1 MLQKLVFRPG
11 INRES
16 TSYATEG
23 GWWDMDKVRFRFGS
37 PEKIGGWMKAVN
49 DSYRGV
55 ARSLICWASLSG
67 ETLIGL
73 GTHLR
78 YYISYGSQFYS
89 ITPLRKTET
98 LVNPFLTTVNSS
110 VVKVVSPNHGA
121 EAGDIVVFS
130 AAVAVAGISADVF
143 NDDEGFLI
151 KSVIDNNTFTID
163 VETIAASTVQGG
175 GNAVT
180 TRFEIHAGGGVY
192 ATGSGWTAGYWNGP
206 ITGTATTTIAGT
218 GRVALNSSDTTITV
232 DSTVGFS
239 TTGTIVIDAEII
251 TYTGLTSTTFT
262 GCTRGVLEST
272 AAAHHRFQLGEDTWR
287 PVYVKQVIGY
297 AGENG
302 WGEGVETVSGSSAFG
317 TQIRLWSAATF
328 GEDLIIAPRGG
339 EIYYWSNDIDL
350 MNRAQALRDD
360 EDDELKFI
368 PHTVNGLLVSDV
380 SRFVIALGSNP
391 YDPDNDEST
400 FDPMVV
406 RWSAQNAPDDWIP
419 TATNQAGE
427 VRLSAGSY
435 IMAGINM
442 KQELL
447 LWTDAALYSMQYVGP
462 PYVWNTQ
469 LSMSNLTLMSPNAI
483 AVVNNNAFWMG
494 ADKFYV
500 YNGRV
505 DTLPCTVSQYVFNDL
520 AFSQRFQTFAGTNE
534 GFNEIW
540 WFYVS
545 NTEVTNAT
553 YEGRAPTI
561 DKYVIYN
568 HAEQCWYFGSMN
580 RTAWLDTPLFPGP
593 LAATGDIEEGV
604 LVMHEQGPD
613 DGSTT
618 TPAAIEAYIQS
629 SDFDIGDGHQ
639 FLFVWRMLPDVSFN
653 GSTVP
658 NPQCTMTLYPL
669 QNAGSG
675 YSTGADPTAVVSDQM
690 YSAVTKQYT
699 VQRFT
704 SQINTRV
711 RGRAMSLRIESDD
724 LGVQWKLGAPR
735 IDARPDGRKS

>member
-11 INRES
+11 INREN

-23 GWWDMDKVRFRFGS
+23 GWWDMDKVRFRFGT
-37 PEKIGGWMKAVN
+37 PEKIGGWQRAVSDN
-49 DSYRGV
+49 FRGV
-55 ARSLICWASLSG
+55 ARNLICWASLTG
-67 ETLIGL
+67 ETLIGI

-78 YYISYGSQFYS
+78 YYINHGSQSYS

-98 LVNPFLTTVNSS
+98 LVNPFLTTINSS
-110 VVKVVSPNHGA
+110 VIKVVSANHGA
-121 EAGDIVVFS
+121 LAGDIVVFS
-130 AAVAVAGISADVF
+130 GSEAVAGIPAATL
-143 NDDEGFLI
+143 NDDEGFMVL
-151 KSVIDNNTFTID
+151 SVIDASTFTID
-163 VETIAASTVQGG
+163 VETVAAASTQGG
-175 GNAVT
+175 GNGVT
-180 TRFEIHAGGGVY
+180 TEYEEHSGGSVFS
-192 ATGSGWTAGYWNGP
+192 TGSGWSAGYWNGP
-206 ITGTATTTIAGT
+206 ITGTASTTLAGT
-218 GRVALNSSDTTITV
+218 GRVALNDSDTTITV

-239 TTGTIVIDAEII
+239 STGTIVIDAEII
-251 TYTGLTSTTFT
+251 TYAGVTSTTFT

-272 AAAHHRFQLGEDTWR
+272 AAAHHRFQLSADTWR
-287 PVYVKQVIGY
+287 PITVRQVIGY

-302 WGEGVETVSGSSAFG
+302 WGDGIEITSALSLS
-317 TQIRLWSAATF
+317 TQIRLWSSATF
-328 GEDLIIAPRGG
+328 GEDLIYAPRGG
-339 EIYYWSNDIDL
+339 SLYYWTNDIPL
-350 MNRAQALRDD
+350 FARAQPLRNDD
-360 EDDELKFI
+360 DDALKFV
-368 PHTVNGLLVSDV
+368 PHTVNSVLVSDV
-380 SRFVIALGSNP
+380 SRFVIALGANP
-391 YDPDNDEST
+391 YDPTNDENT

-406 RWSAQNAPDDWIP
+406 RWSAQNNPTDWIP
-419 TATNQAGE
+419 AATNQAGDQ
-427 VRLSAGSY
+427 RLSAGSY
-435 IMAGINM
+435 IMTGVNM
-442 KQELL
+442 KQEIL
-447 LWTDAALYSMQYVGP
+447 LWTDGALYSMQYIGP
-462 PYVWNTQ
+462 PYVWNIQ
-469 LSMSNLTLMSPNAI
+469 LSMSNLTLMGPNAV

-505 DTLPCTVSQYVFNDL
+505 DTLPCTVSQYVFTDL

-553 YEGRAPTI
+553 YEGREPTI

-568 HAEQCWYFGSMN
+568 HAEQCWYYGAMN

-593 LAATGDIEEGV
+593 LAATGDTEEGT
-604 LVMHEQGPD
+604 LVMHEQGTD
-613 DGSTT
+613 DSTT
-618 TPAAIEAYIQS
+618 ETPAAVVAYIQS

-658 NPQCTMTLYPL
+658 NPQCTMTLFPL

-675 YSTGADPTAVVSDQM
+675 YSLGADPAVVSSTQQ
-690 YSAVTKQYT
+690 YSIVTKQYT

-704 SQINTRV
+704 QQINTRV
-711 RGRAMSLRIESDD
+711 RGRAMSLRIESDQ